1 MTTIIIADD
10 HQLLRESISSLLRE
24 VPNFNI
30 VSQCENGRQLLKEVE
45 QLRPNVVVTDITM
58 SELNGIDAT
67 RQIRK
72 ISPGTRVVALSVHA
86 EETYIRDMI
95 DAGISGYVVK
105 SGAAAD
111 LVAAIRSGSRGKV
124 YFSREIS
131 DTAQKIQNKDGGYRH
146 KTACSPEKTL
156 TGRER
161 EILQLIGE
169 GCSSVQIANKLYIS
183 ESTVKTHRNNLMDK
197 LDVRDVAG
205 LTRNAIRL
213 KLVYVE

>member
-10 HQLLRESISSLLRE
+10 HELVRESVASLLRE
-24 VPNFNI
+24 VPNFDV

-45 QLRPNVVVTDITM
+45 HLRPNVVVIDITM
-58 SELNGIDAT
+58 SGLNGIEAA

-72 ISPGTRVVALSVHA
+72 ISPATRVVTLSVHA
-86 EETYIRDMI
+86 EETYIREMLE
-95 DAGISGYVVK
+95 AGISGYVVK

-131 DTAQKIQNKDGGYRH
+131 DTARKIQNKQSGFRH
-146 KTACSPEKTL
+146 KNTCSPEKSL
-156 TGRER
+156 TPRER

-169 GCSSVQIANKLYIS
+169 GCSSVEIAEKLHI
-183 ESTVKTHRNNLMDK
+183 EASTVKTHRNNLMDK
-197 LDVRDVAG
+197 LEVRDVAG